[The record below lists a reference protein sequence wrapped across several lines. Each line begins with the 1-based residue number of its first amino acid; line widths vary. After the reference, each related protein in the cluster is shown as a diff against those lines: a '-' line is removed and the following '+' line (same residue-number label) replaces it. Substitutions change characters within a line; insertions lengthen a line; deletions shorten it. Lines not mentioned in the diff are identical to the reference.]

1 MQTEFL
7 IISSS
12 CPDLDTAKN
21 IARSLVNTKL
31 AACVHIAQAIT
42 SVYVWQGEVC
52 EEQEIPLQI
61 KCLAC
66 NYQAI
71 QELIIKLHPYDVPE
85 LIATPLTQGLP
96 AYFDW
101 IKDSTQA

>member
-21 IARSLVNTKL
+21 IAHSLVNAKL

-61 KCLAC
+61 KCLAS

-96 AYFDW
+96 AYLDW
-101 IKDSTQA
+101 IKDNTQA